1 VASYGASNAGE
12 VTPATLLGGG
22 EREVV
27 TGVMTG
33 GAHLSVREEREGC
46 TASGLRQGGPGLVSS
61 LGRIS
66 SPRSNLTFISSF
78 PFSFSGF
85 LI

>member
-22 EREVV
+22 ERRVM
-27 TGVMTG
+27 TVMTG